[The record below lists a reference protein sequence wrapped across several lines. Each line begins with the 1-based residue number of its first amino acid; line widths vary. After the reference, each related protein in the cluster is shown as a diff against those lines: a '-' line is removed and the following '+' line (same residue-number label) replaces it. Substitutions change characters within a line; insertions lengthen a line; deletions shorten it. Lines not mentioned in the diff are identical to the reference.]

1 VTLALARLPGLVF
14 WRGLLALLWL
24 LSAPVWAELAIPPV
38 ARVTDHAAVLTPG
51 AIQAMEAELAALEA
65 AKGSQIA
72 VLILPTTQPET
83 IEQYALRVAEAWK
96 LGRKGVDDGVLLL
109 VAKDD
114 RALRIEVGYGLEGAI
129 PDAVA
134 KRVIEEVIVPHFKAG
149 DFQRGIRAGVTTLI
163 KLVQGEPLPPPT
175 APPRDPPLGKAFFM
189 MLGLIILGSTLL
201 RMLLGRVPGAA
212 AAGGMSLVGQWALL
226 GSLQAALVLAVMT
239 FLVAV
244 IEDRPGRRS
253 RPGSGGWGGG
263 GGFGGGGGGF
273 SGGGGGFGGGGA
285 SGRW

>member
-1 VTLALARLPGLVF
+1 
-14 WRGLLALLWL
+14 LLALLWL
-24 LSAPVWAELAIPPV
+24 LSAPVWAEVAIPPV
-38 ARVTDHAAVLTPG
+38 ARVTDRAAVLTPG
-51 AIQAMEAELAALEA
+51 AIQALEGELAALEA
-65 AKGSQIA
+65 AKGSQVA

-134 KRVIEEVIVPHFKAG
+134 KRVIEEIIVPHFRAG

-163 KLVQGEPLPPPT
+163 KLVQGEPLPPP

-189 MLGLIILGSTLL
+189 MLGFIVLGSTLL

-212 AAGGMSLVGQWALL
+212 AAGGLSLVGQWALL
-226 GSLQAALVLAVMT
+226 GSLQVALVLAVMT
-239 FLVAV
+239 FLVAA
-244 IEDRPGRRS
+244 IDDRPGRRS
-253 RPGSGGWGGG
+253 RPGRGGWGGGGFGSG